1 MHGKNKQSNLI
12 FLLEKCFIIYHFVV
26 ILQSHSCI
34 KIEKVIFK
42 TLKDRDMKKIEAII
56 RKSRFEDVKQAL
68 LAADIEWFSYYDVRG
83 VGKARQGRIYRGIV
97 YDTSSI
103 ERILVSLVVRDKNV
117 ERAVSAILKAA
128 QTGEIGDGRIFIIPI
143 EDAVRIRTGERGDIA
158 LYNAEQEK

>member
-1 MHGKNKQSNLI
+1 
-12 FLLEKCFIIYHFVV
+12 
-26 ILQSHSCI
+26 
-34 KIEKVIFK
+34 
-42 TLKDRDMKKIEAII
+42 MKKIEAII

-83 VGKARQGRIYRGIV
+83 IGKARQARIYRGIV

-117 ERAVSAILKAA
+117 ERAVNAILKAA

-143 EDAVRIRTGERGDIA
+143 EDAIRIRTGERGDIA
-158 LYNAEQEK
+158 LYNAEQER